1 MSVQPFPAA
10 PEAAFEEGFLHS
22 GDHTRL
28 YWQRYRPVVPRATV
42 AVFHGGGDH
51 SGRYPS
57 LVGALVRGGFTVALV
72 DFRGHGQSDGRRWAI
87 DGFSDYLDDAEAFLQ
102 AERRAGTGRLFLLGH
117 GGGALIAARWALDH
131 VGAVSGFVFA
141 APTFG
146 FGPAAPPL
154 GRRRAR
160 LLGGLLPRHGLTA
173 RVAPADLTTDPELQE
188 WIGRDPL
195 RGTATTA
202 RWFTASL
209 AAQREV
215 LSAAPGFETPLLM
228 LAGGDDQIA
237 EGRASH
243 AFFERAGA
251 EDKKLVVYPG
261 FRHDLFNERGRE
273 RPLADVVTWLEPRA
287 GEVTGDRR

>member
-1 MSVQPFPAA
+1 MSAPPFPAA
-10 PEAAFEEGFLHS
+10 LEATFEDGFLHS
-22 GDHTRL
+22 SDHTRL
-28 YWQRYRPVVPRATV
+28 YWQRYRPVVTRATV
-42 AVFHGGGDH
+42 AIFHGGGDH
-51 SGRYPS
+51 AGRYPA
-57 LVGALVRGGFTVALV
+57 LVGALVRGGFTATLV

-87 DGFSDYLDDAEAFLQ
+87 DAFSDYLADADAFLQ
-102 AERRAGTGRLFLLGH
+102 AERSGGPGRLFLLGH
-117 GGGALIAARWALDH
+117 GGGALIAARWAVDH
-131 VGAVSGFVFA
+131 VGAAAGFVFA

-160 LLGGLLPRHGLTA
+160 LLGRLLPRHGLTA
-173 RVAPADLTTDPELQE
+173 RVAPDQLTADPELAA

-209 AAQREV
+209 AAQRQV
-215 LSAAPGFETPLLM
+215 LAAAPGFDAPLLL

-237 EGRASH
+237 DGRASQ
-243 AFFERAGA
+243 AFFEAAGA
-251 EDKKLVVYPG
+251 VDKKLVVYPG

-273 RPLADVVTWLEPRA
+273 RPLADVVAWLQPRA
-287 GEVTGDRR
+287 G

>member
-1 MSVQPFPAA
+1 MSVPPFPAA
-10 PEAAFEEGFLHS
+10 PEAATEDGFLYS

-28 YWQRYRPVVPRATV
+28 YWRRYRPVVPRGTV

-51 SGRYPS
+51 AGRYPA

-87 DGFSDYLDDAEAFLQ
+87 DSFSDYLADADAFLQ
-102 AERRAGTGRLFLLGH
+102 AQRSAGAGPLFLLGH
-117 GGGALIAARWALDH
+117 GTGALIAARWSLDH
-131 VGAVSGFVFA
+131 AGAAAGFIFA

-173 RVAPADLTTDPELQE
+173 RVAPAHLTTDPEVQE

-215 LSAAPGFETPLLM
+215 QSAAPGFDAPLL
-228 LAGGDDQIA
+228 LLTGGDDQIA
-237 EGRASH
+237 DGRASQR
-243 AFFERAGA
+243 FFAA
-251 EDKKLVVYPG
+251 ASSADKKRLIYEG

-273 RPLADVVTWLEPRA
+273 RPLADVVAWIQARA
-287 GEVTGDRR
+287 G